1 VRLDRGQLLYE
12 EAGEAVPKGG
22 DPRLDYGFAPAEK
35 PSDIGFDTYP
45 EGLRWV
51 LDWAYSRYRR
61 PIYVT
66 ENGIADASDS
76 MRERYLVGH
85 LDAIQ
90 RAVELDGVP
99 VRGYYHWSLIDNLE
113 WSSGYR
119 VRFGLCSVDP
129 VSKRRTPKASA
140 AVFRHIAE
148 ANRLP

>member
-1 VRLDRGQLLYE
+1 MRRLVKHVQ
-12 EAGEAVPKGG
+12 KGG
-22 DPRLDYGFAPAEK
+22 DPRLDYGFAPAED

-66 ENGIADASDS
+66 ENVIADAADS

-140 AVFRHIAE
+140 AVFRQIAE